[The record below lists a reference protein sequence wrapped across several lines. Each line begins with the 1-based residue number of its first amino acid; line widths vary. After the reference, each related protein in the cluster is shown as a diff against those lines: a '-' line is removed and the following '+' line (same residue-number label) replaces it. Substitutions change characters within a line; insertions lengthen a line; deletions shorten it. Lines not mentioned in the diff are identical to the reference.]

1 MENVPDAV
9 NSHKF
14 KFSTQGKNKHFFS
27 FYNLRERSSV
37 NFG

>member
-14 KFSTQGKNKHFFS
+14 KFSTQGKNKHFFL
-27 FYNLRERSSV
+27 FITYAKEV
-37 NFG
+37 V